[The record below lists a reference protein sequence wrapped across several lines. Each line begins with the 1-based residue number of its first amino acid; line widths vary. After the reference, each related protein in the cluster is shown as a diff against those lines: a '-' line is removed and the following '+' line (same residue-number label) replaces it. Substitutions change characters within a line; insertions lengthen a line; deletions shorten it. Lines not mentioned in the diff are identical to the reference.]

1 MTRLHRPLAFLTLA
15 LILLAASAC
24 QGSAAASP
32 SASESASR
40 SAAPS
45 ESASAEATGTTEP
58 LPSSVSTGP
67 ANVSGPATAIAGSR
81 ISVSWTGPN
90 GPGDYVT
97 IVPGNAIQW
106 TNEAYYYTGSAPQGS
121 GMLQTSIEDGA
132 YALWYVQGTDDAI
145 LARVAIR
152 ILPWAG
158 TLDGP
163 ASVKVNTQF
172 DVSWTGPNGQGD
184 YVTILP
190 AGATGW
196 TNENYFYTG
205 STSNGVGRLLS
216 PLAAGNYQLA
226 YIAGADDHRI
236 MLSQPISVTP

>member
-1 MTRLHRPLAFLTLA
+1 MAFPAIA
-15 LILLAASAC
+15 LILLVVAAC
-24 QGSAAASP
+24 GGSPANSP
-32 SASESASR
+32 SASEEASASVE
-40 SAAPS
+40 PT
-45 ESASAEATGTTEP
+45 ESVAAEASSSSEP
-58 LPSSVSTGP
+58 LPTSGSTGP
-67 ANVSGPATAIAGSR
+67 ANVAGPATAIAGSL
-81 ISVSWTGPN
+81 IQVTWTGPN

-97 IVPGNAIQW
+97 IVPAAATAW

-121 GMLQTSIEDGA
+121 GTLQTSIEDGA

-152 ILPWAG
+152 LLPWAG

-172 DVSWTGPNGQGD
+172 DVHWTGPNGYGD

-226 YIAGADDHRI
+226 YIAGADNNRI
-236 MLSQPISVTP
+236 LLSEPISVTP